1 MAAKIKDSENIIGPN
16 IRRLRK
22 QQSINCTQLAR
33 MVRDE
38 GVTLSRE
45 ALVKIE
51 AGRQHIDL
59 QQLNAICYILKV
71 KYADILTEAA
81 PW

>member
-22 QQSINCTQLAR
+22 QQSINCSQLAR

-59 QQLNAICYILKV
+59 QQLNAICHILKV

-81 PW
+81 TW